1 MLKGRIPAYLVA
13 GAIAAALLFW
23 TFGKI
28 DELFAIQDAEITE
41 ASRAQL
47 SLHPALKRW
56 RAKLAAA
63 EQHNQ
68 QLAGQAH
75 GLANELRAALTRGSR
90 VDTVQVLV
98 EIAREDSTS
107 FAQCS
112 VALLSC
118 QQRAA
123 SAEHEADSLATRL
136 EAQLRVKPKRCWVA
150 IGAGVA
156 AGQGTA
162 MGATFSVSCGI
173 LRVPLLP

>member
-1 MLKGRIPAYLVA
+1 VKQRIPAYLVA
-13 GAIAAALLFW
+13 GAIAAVLLFW
-23 TFGKI
+23 IFGRI
-28 DELFAIQDAEITE
+28 DGFLSARDSLITE
-41 ASRAQL
+41 ASQAQL
-47 SLHPALKRW
+47 ALHPALLRW

-68 QLAGQAH
+68 QLAITAH
-75 GLANELRAALTRGSR
+75 GLANELRAALARGTRI
-90 VDTVQVLV
+90 DTVQVLV
-98 EIAREDSTS
+98 EIARQDSTS

-118 QQRAA
+118 QQRAS

-162 MGATFSVSCGI
+162 LGATFGVSCGLMRI
-173 LRVPLLP
+173 PLLP